1 MLTKFRIELHQPFD
15 WDYKLTIFTLTEPK
29 MLSILKQ
36 NFLRPYCIKKSALT
50 TDVLCDIRKSLLS

>member
-1 MLTKFRIELHQPFD
+1 
-15 WDYKLTIFTLTEPK
+15 

-36 NFLRPYCIKKSALT
+36 NFLLPYCIKKSALT